1 MRNYISNSADRG
13 NMKSLSHIR
22 TMCTLLFQIKI
33 KTFVPTGILERALS
47 DQVSQEKLSHIWQQ
61 QQ

>member
-22 TMCTLLFQIKI
+22 TMCTLLFQIK
-33 KTFVPTGILERALS
+33 TFVPTGILERALE
-47 DQVSQEKLSHIWQQ
+47 DQVSQEKLSQIWQQ